1 MGYMAEDVQDQKVE
15 LNNDEIKKEEIKI
28 NENTEKEKHLE
39 KKIIPSNESNK
50 FSKNNYNVN

>member
-15 LNNDEIKKEEIKI
+15 LNNEEI

-50 FSKNNYNVN
+50 FSNNNFLIM